1 MEGSGLTGSQIGAR
15 MNFLKQLVKDRRISF
30 LLRVILGLIFIT
42 ASLDKI
48 AHPDQFAKIVYN
60 YHILP
65 PFLINIFA
73 IILPWLELTCGIF
86 LILGLFLESSALLI
100 TLLLL
105 IFMMGMGLNLVRG
118 IDINCGCFS
127 TAPTGKSDLII
138 RLVEDFLMLLAGLQI
153 LFYNKRF
160 LIFPR
165 LIKKT

>member
-1 MEGSGLTGSQIGAR
+1 
-15 MNFLKQLVKDRRISF
+15 MNFLKQLITDRKTSF
-30 LLRVILGLIFIT
+30 LLRIILGIIFIT

-100 TLLLL
+100 NLLLV
-105 IFMMGMGLNLVRG
+105 IFMIGMGVNLAKG

-127 TAPTGKSDLII
+127 TAPTSKSDLMT
-138 RLVEDFLMLLAGLQI
+138 RLLEDFLMLLAGLQI

-160 LIFPR
+160 LIFAR
-165 LIKKT
+165 LMKKS